1 MIDPSLTRGCV
12 ELVSPGELEKK
23 LSGGKPLRVKLGV
36 DPTSPDLHLGHTVV
50 LQKLRAF
57 QDLGHTAVLI
67 IGDFTAR
74 IGDPSGRDS
83 TRPTLTVADIERNAA
98 TYKEQAFKVLRED
111 RVELRYNS
119 EWLVPFMQ
127 EGLLTTLQRHTVQQL
142 LAREDFSKRM
152 QAGTPISLLEMM
164 YPLMQ
169 GYDSVAVR
177 ADVELGGNDQLFNL
191 LMGRRMQEDAG
202 QAPQVA
208 LTMPLLIG
216 LDGQKK
222 MSKSYGNSVGLNE
235 PARDIFGK
243 VMRIS
248 DDAMLAYYELLT
260 TCELAAV
267 KAKHPM
273 EAKKDL
279 AQELTARYAG
289 EAAGAAERKF
299 FEETFSQKQVPTD
312 IPVVTMTPEAAKGFW
327 SVFLAGLDTV
337 KSRKEAQR
345 LLQQGAV
352 SVGDEKVS
360 DGIVGE
366 WLASRA
372 GVTEIVLKVGKHRFY
387 KIVFP

>member
-1 MIDPSLTRGCV
+1 
-12 ELVSPGELEKK
+12 
-23 LSGGKPLRVKLGV
+23 
-36 DPTSPDLHLGHTVV
+36 
-50 LQKLRAF
+50 
-57 QDLGHTAVLI
+57 
-67 IGDFTAR
+67 
-74 IGDPSGRDS
+74 
-83 TRPTLTVADIERNAA
+83 
-98 TYKEQAFKVLRED
+98 
-111 RVELRYNS
+111 NS
-119 EWLVPFMQ
+119 EWLEPFLR
-127 EGLLTTLQRHTVQQL
+127 EGLLATLQRHTVQQL

-152 QAGTPISLLEMM
+152 AAGTPISLLEMM

-177 ADVELGGNDQLFNL
+177 ADIELGGNDQLFNL

-248 DDAMLAYYELLT
+248 DEAMLAYYELLT
-260 TCELAAV
+260 TRELAAV

-279 AQELTARYAG
+279 AEELTARYGGA
-289 EAAGAAERKF
+289 AAGAAERRF
-299 FEETFSQKQVPTD
+299 FAETFSQNWSKQL
-312 IPVVTMTPEAAKGFW
+312 AAMGAA
-327 SVFLAGLDTV
+327 S
-337 KSRKEAQR
+337 SRKDAQR

-352 SVGDEKVS
+352 SAGDQKLCDEPVGALRS
-360 DGIVGE
+360 Q
-366 WLASRA
+366 LS
-372 GVTEIVLKVGKHRFY
+372 VTEVVLKVGKHRFY

>member
-1 MIDPSLTRGCV
+1 MIDASLTRGCV
-12 ELVSPGELEKK
+12 ELVSAEELEKK
-23 LSGGKPLRVKLGV
+23 LAGPRALRVKLGV

-83 TRPTLTVADIERNAA
+83 TRPTLTKEDIDRNAA

-127 EGLLTTLQRHTVQQL
+127 EGLLPTLQRHTVQQL

-152 QAGTPISLLEMM
+152 EAGTPISLLEMM

-248 DDAMLAYYELLT
+248 DEAMLAYYELLT
-260 TCELAAV
+260 TRDLAAV

-273 EAKKDL
+273 EAKKEL
-279 AQELTARYAG
+279 AEELTSRYAG
-289 EAAGAAERKF
+289 PAAGAAERKF
-299 FEETFSQKQVPTD
+299 FDETFSQKQTPTD
-312 IPVVTMTPEAAKGFW
+312 IPVVPMSDKAWQGWVW
-327 SVFLAGLDTV
+327 SQLMVQLQFA
-337 KSRKEAQR
+337 KSRKDAQR
-345 LLQQGAV
+345 LLAQGAV
-352 SVGDEKVS
+352 SANDQKIE
-360 DGIVGE
+360 DGSVFE
-366 WLASRA
+366 YQKTA
-372 GVTEIVLKVGKHRFY
+372 GVTEVVLKVGKHRFY